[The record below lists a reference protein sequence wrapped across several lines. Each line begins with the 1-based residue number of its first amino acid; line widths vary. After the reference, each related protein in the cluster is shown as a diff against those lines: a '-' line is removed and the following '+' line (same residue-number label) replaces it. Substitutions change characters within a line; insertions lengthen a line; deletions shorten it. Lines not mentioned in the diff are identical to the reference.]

1 MLKMI
6 RERSGISSR
15 RSDFACHAVVAR
27 RRVIPSSFGTRHWSF
42 AALVVAIMFS
52 SANLKAAASVED
64 SSGITFPP
72 SSAQKWVLP
81 NGLTII
87 VQEDHS
93 APVASVQAWCATG
106 SIDEDAHL
114 GAGLSHILE
123 HMLFQGTK
131 TRGKNEIAQQI
142 QDVGGYINAYT
153 SFDRTVFWIDVP
165 KDGVATALG
174 VLTDAMMN
182 STLPPEEY
190 RKEQEVIRREF
201 AMGMDDPDRVAG
213 LLLFG
218 TAYQRHPYRFPVIG
232 EIEIYNQLTQEQ
244 VMQYYK
250 TRYVPNNLT
259 FIVVGDVDAEKVR
272 QQLTE
277 LFTPYP
283 EKSLKPVFIPAEP
296 PQLGWRE
303 VHREF
308 PTELTHLSLAWHI
321 PEVTNPDVPALDLL
335 STILGDGRSS
345 RLYRRVREEAGLAF
359 GIGAFSYTPGDPG
372 LFGIDATVDP
382 KKREAAE
389 QLVMGIVDEVKQA
402 GVTAEELTKAKKIL
416 LSHHLGALTTMRGQA
431 SDIGS
436 NWLLTR
442 NLNFSRDYLAAV
454 QKVTLDD
461 IKRVAANYLTDSNLT
476 VVSLNPKGS
485 LAAKAEGPKVAA
497 AAEIEKF
504 ELSNGLRLLV
514 REDRR
519 LPLVAMGAVFR
530 GGLLAETPQTNGIT
544 RLMAKVLLKGTK
556 TRTAE
561 QIANQIEAVGGS
573 ISSDAGNNSF
583 SVSLDVTKPDV
594 KLGVELL
601 SDVLLN
607 ATMPEKAIAR
617 EKEIQIAAIQQED
630 EQLTSVARNIMRQ
643 ALFPQHPYALRTN
656 GSVESVRRLTQKDL
670 LEFRD
675 RYMVAKNGVIFV
687 FGDVKAAE
695 VKQLFEKALGGMK
708 PGMLALTD
716 MHPASP
722 LSGIETVESRKEK
735 AQGVIMVGFRGASI
749 SSPDRHAL
757 ELIDEASSD
766 LGSRFFVR
774 IREQMGLAYYVGASQ
789 MQGLVPGLFA
799 FYLGTDPQKI
809 EPVKTAL
816 LDEIHKLANDG
827 LTNQEL
833 ARAKKKLIGQ
843 QEIANQSNEAFGYQ
857 CALEELYGLGFDYY
871 KRLEHDVD
879 AVTLDDIKRVAAK
892 YFRDQPYVLAT
903 VRPPEGSAAAKQK

>member
-1 MLKMI
+1 MM
-6 RERSGISSR
+6 
-15 RSDFACHAVVAR
+15 V
-27 RRVIPSSFGTRHWSF
+27 
-42 AALVVAIMFS
+42 
-52 SANLKAAASVED
+52 NLKAAPTE
-64 SSGITFPP
+64 SSAVITFPA
-72 SSAQKWVLP
+72 SSAHKWILP

-87 VQEDHS
+87 VQEDRS

-106 SIDEDAHL
+106 SIDEDQHL

-123 HMLFQGTK
+123 HMLFKGTK
-131 TRGKNEIAQQI
+131 TRGKNEIAQKI

-165 KDGVATALG
+165 KDGVATALDI
-174 VLTDAMMN
+174 LADAMMN

-190 RKEQEVIRREF
+190 QKEQEVIRREF
-201 AMGMDDPDRVAG
+201 AMGMDDPDRMAG
-213 LLLFG
+213 LLLFS
-218 TAYQRHPYRFPVIG
+218 TAYQVHPYRFPVIG

-259 FIVVGDVDAEKVR
+259 FIIVGDVDAERVHK
-272 QQLTE
+272 QLTD
-277 LFTPYP
+277 LFKPYP
-283 EKSLKPVFIPAEP
+283 EKSLQPVFIPAEP
-296 PQLGWRE
+296 PQLGRRE
-303 VHREF
+303 VHHEF
-308 PTELTHLSLAWHI
+308 ATELSHLSLAWHI
-321 PEVTNPDVPALDLL
+321 PAVTNPDVPALDLL
-335 STILGDGRSS
+335 STILGEGRSS

-359 GIGAFSYTPGDPG
+359 GISAFSYTPGDPG

-389 QLVMGIVDEVKQA
+389 QLALHIVDEVKQS
-402 GVTAEELTKAKKIL
+402 GVTADELSKAKKIM

-431 SDIGS
+431 SDVGS

-442 NLNFSRDYLAAV
+442 DLNFSRHYLDAV
-454 QKVTLDD
+454 QKLSLDD
-461 IKRVAANYLTDSNLT
+461 IKRVAAQYLTENNLT
-476 VVSLNPKGS
+476 VISLNPKGS
-485 LAAKAEGPKVAA
+485 PAAKTEGPKVVAA
-497 AAEIEKF
+497 GEIQKF

-514 REDRR
+514 REDPR

-530 GGLLAETPQTNGIT
+530 GGLLAENPQDNGIT
-544 RLMAKVLLKGTK
+544 HLMAKVLLKGTK

-573 ISSDAGNNSF
+573 ISSESGNNSF
-583 SVSLDVTKPDV
+583 GVSVDVMRPDL
-594 KLGVELL
+594 KLGVDLL

-617 EKEIQIAAIQQED
+617 EKEIQIAAIQQEE
-630 EQLTSVARNIMRQ
+630 EQLTAVARNIMRQ
-643 ALFPQHPYALRTN
+643 ALFTQHPYALRSN
-656 GSVESVRRLTQKDL
+656 GSVESVQRLTQKDL

-675 RYMVAKNGVIFV
+675 RYMAARNGVIYV
-687 FGDVKAAE
+687 FGDVKATE
-695 VKQLFEKALGGMK
+695 VKQLVEQALGKMR
-708 PGMLALTD
+708 PGALALTD
-716 MHPASP
+716 AKPSTP
-722 LSGIETVESRKEK
+722 LGKPETVESRKDK
-735 AQGVIMVGFRGASI
+735 AQGVIMVGFRGASL
-749 SSPDRHAL
+749 SSPDRYAL

-789 MQGLVPGLFA
+789 MQGLVPGLFS

-816 LDEIHKLANDG
+816 LDEIHKLANEG
-827 LTNQEL
+827 LTPEEL

-843 QEIANQSNEAFGYQ
+843 QEIANQSNDAFGYH
-857 CALEELYGLGFDYY
+857 CALDEVYGLGFDYY
-871 KRLEHDVD
+871 KQLENDVNG
-879 AVTLDDIKRVAAK
+879 VTLENIKQVAAK

>member
-1 MLKMI
+1 MI
-6 RERSGISSR
+6 R
-15 RSDFACHAVVAR
+15 FA
-27 RRVIPSSFGTRHWSF
+27 PGL
-42 AALVVAIMFS
+42 ALVVASMFS
-52 SANLKAAASVED
+52 SANLKAAPAND
-64 SSGITFPP
+64 STVITFPP

-106 SIDEDAHL
+106 SIDEDQHL

-123 HMLFQGTK
+123 HMLFKGTK
-131 TRGKNEIAQQI
+131 TRSTNVIAQKI

-165 KDGVATALG
+165 KDGVATALD
-174 VLTDAMMN
+174 VLADAMMN

-190 RKEQEVIRREF
+190 MKEQEVIRREF
-201 AMGMDDPDRVAG
+201 AMGLDDPDRVAG
-213 LLLFG
+213 LLLFA
-218 TAYQRHPYRFPVIG
+218 TAYQRHPYHFPVIG
-232 EIEIYNQLTQEQ
+232 DIEIYNQLTQDQ

-259 FIVVGDVDAEKVR
+259 FVVVGDVDVAKVR

-277 LFTPYP
+277 FFKAYP
-283 EKSLKPVFIPAEP
+283 EKSLKPVFIPDEP
-296 PQLGWRE
+296 PQLGRRE
-303 VHREF
+303 VHQEF
-308 PTELTHLSLAWHI
+308 ATELTHLSLAWHI

-345 RLYRRVREEAGLAF
+345 RLYRRVREEAGLVYR
-359 GIGAFSYTPGDPG
+359 ISAFSYTPGDPG
-372 LFGIDATVDP
+372 LFGIDAALDP

-389 QLVMGIVDEVKQA
+389 QLMLHILDEVKQS
-402 GVTAEELTKAKKIL
+402 GVTAEELMKAKKMS

-442 NLNFSRDYLAAV
+442 NLNFSRDYLDAV

-461 IKRVAANYLTDSNLT
+461 IKRVAAHYLTNENLT
-476 VVSLNPKGS
+476 VISLNPKGS
-485 LAAKAEGPKVAA
+485 LVAKAEAA
-497 AAEIEKF
+497 KPISAGEVQKF

-514 REDRR
+514 REDAR

-530 GGLLAETPQTNGIT
+530 SGLLAETPQTNGIT
-544 RLMAKVLLKGTK
+544 RLMAKALLKGTT

-561 QIANQIEAVGGS
+561 QIANEIEAVGGS
-573 ISSDAGNNSF
+573 ISSEASNNTF
-583 SVSLDVTKPDV
+583 NVSLEVTKPDV
-594 KLGVELL
+594 KLAVELL

-617 EKEIQIAAIQQED
+617 EKEIQIAAIKQEE
-630 EQLTSVARNIMRQ
+630 EQLTTVARNILRQ
-643 ALFPQHPYALRTN
+643 ALFTQHPYALRAN
-656 GSVESVRRLTQKDL
+656 GSVESVQRLNQKDL

-675 RYMVAKNGVIFV
+675 RYVVAKNGVIFV
-687 FGDVKAAE
+687 FGDMKAAE
-695 VKQLFEKALGGMK
+695 VKQLFEKALGGMR
-708 PGMLALTD
+708 PGALALTD
-716 MHPASP
+716 AHPAAP
-722 LSGIETVESRKEK
+722 LSKTESVESRKDK
-735 AQGVIMVGFRGASI
+735 AQGVIMVGYRGADI
-749 SSPDRHAL
+749 FSPDRYAL
-757 ELIDEASSD
+757 QLIDEASSD
-766 LGSRFFVR
+766 LGSRFFIR

-789 MQGLVPGLFA
+789 MEGLVPGLFA

-816 LDEIHKLANDG
+816 LDEIGKLARDG
-827 LTNQEL
+827 LTNEEL

-843 QEIANQSNEAFGYQ
+843 QEIANQSNDSFGYQ
-857 CALEELYGLGFDYY
+857 CALDELYGLGFNYY
-871 KRLEHDVD
+871 KSLQRNVD

-903 VRPPEGSAAAKQK
+903 VRPPEGAAATKQK